1 MRRAVVLLAVAALAG
16 AAAAAGTVAGDP
28 KAEGAVLAGTD
39 FDHGAAI
46 LSQTATPFPYLP
58 HLAYSSAYTRT
69 FTQVPIG
76 DLRVASI
83 TSSAIVV
90 KDQLKLEQ
98 FMKALIAALH
108 DKAQRRVLLETA
120 KDAFAASS
128 RQTVTG
134 IGFIRDRTLQTGDAA
149 AEVDV
154 FIRTKRVSVTV
165 SELYVQRGPALDFV
179 LFASGAPG
187 LTAGEVFSIAK
198 ILNAHIA
205 AASSPPPSNTVLPA
219 ITGTLQPG
227 QILTASTGTWTGANI
242 TYAYQWFRCDAT
254 GIGCVAIPAATV
266 STYTVSAADAGHAF
280 AVSVTATSPAGSSIK
295 MSKPTAAVPPS

>member
-1 MRRAVVLLAVAALAG
+1 MRRALLLLAVAALTGAPAG
-16 AAAAAGTVAGDP
+16 TAAAADVP
-28 KAEGAVLAGTD
+28 KAEGAVLTAAD

-69 FTQVPIG
+69 FTSVTIG
-76 DLRVASI
+76 DLRLASI

-98 FMKALIAALH
+98 FMEALIAALH

-120 KDAFAASS
+120 KDSFAASS

-134 IGFIRDRTLQTGDAA
+134 IGFIRDRTLQTGDSA

-154 FIRTKRVSVTV
+154 FIRTKRVTVAV

-187 LTAGEVFSIAK
+187 LTAGEVSSIAK
-198 ILNAHIA
+198 TLNAHIA
-205 AASSPPPSNTVLPA
+205 AASSPPPANTVPPT
-219 ITGTLQPG
+219 ITGSLQPG
-227 QILTASTGTWTGANI
+227 QILTASPGTWTGAHI
-242 TYAYQWFRCDAT
+242 TYAYQWFRCDGT
-254 GIGCVAIPAATV
+254 GTGCVAIPAATV

-280 AVSVTATSPAGSSIK
+280 AVSVTATSPAGSTIK